1 MRRRLTF
8 GPEAHGLGSAGP
20 RPGSILAST
29 VKTARRALFAGALA
43 ALGACDAERLLAF
56 ANAGDGGGDQPD
68 AGNPSDADANP
79 GDANQS
85 GTFGPP
91 QIVPGLR
98 SDTDEVQD
106 PSLTFEETEI
116 YFVSPTGGQN
126 DIWVSRRTV
135 ATDPWGPSTL
145 VTELSSPQNDE
156 DPEVSVD
163 GLTLYLTSDR
173 GGTGRRLY
181 VSQRRTR
188 DTPWEAPAIV
198 DGLGASTLDQAP
210 TVDRGQLY
218 LVFASQRGAAS
229 DVHLFTAMRPDA
241 SAAWQGATEITA
253 LNSSWQDTDPALY
266 SDGRAVL
273 FASRRLTQGKT
284 SDLFQATRADVSS
297 PFASSLAP
305 VGELNTP
312 DHTEED
318 PWVSQNG
325 RHIVFVSDRSGRSRI
340 YEAWR

>member
-1 MRRRLTF
+1 LKAFR
-8 GPEAHGLGSAGP
+8 SAVF
-20 RPGSILAST
+20 T
-29 VKTARRALFAGALA
+29 GALA
-43 ALGACDAERLLAF
+43 ALAAAAGCDAERTLAF
-56 ANAGDGGGDQPD
+56 ANAGDGGGNPGD
-68 AGNPSDADANP
+68 AGGPSDADASP
-79 GDANQS
+79 GDGNPA
-85 GTFGPP
+85 GTFGPA

-126 DIWVSRRTV
+126 DIWVSRRTA

-173 GGTGRRLY
+173 GGGGRRIY
-181 VSQRRTR
+181 VAQRRTR
-188 DTPWEAPAIV
+188 DTPWETPAPVTDLGSSALDEAPA
-198 DGLGASTLDQAP
+198 
-210 TVDRGQLY
+210 VDRAQLY

-229 DVHLFTAMRPDA
+229 DVHLFAATRPDA
-241 SAAWQGATEITA
+241 SAVWQGAAELTA
-253 LNSSWQDTDPALY
+253 LSSAWRDTDPAVF
-266 SDGRAVL
+266 SDGRALV

-284 SDLFQATRADVSS
+284 SDLFQATRSDVSS

-305 VGELNTP
+305 ITELDTP
-312 DHTEED
+312 DASEED

>member
-1 MRRRLTF
+1 M
-8 GPEAHGLGSAGP
+8 A
-20 RPGSILAST
+20 
-29 VKTARRALFAGALA
+29 ALA
-43 ALGACDAERLLAF
+43 ALPAAASCDAERILAF
-56 ANAGDGGGDQPD
+56 AKAGDGGG
-68 AGNPSDADANP
+68 NPADGGGMPGDADANQP
-79 GDANQS
+79 SDANQP

-98 SDTDEVQD
+98 SDTDDVQD

-116 YFVSPTGGQN
+116 YFVSPTSGQN

-135 ATDPWGPSTL
+135 STDAWGPSTL
-145 VTELSSPQNDE
+145 VTELSSAQNDE

-163 GLTLYLTSDR
+163 GLTMYLTSDR
-173 GGTGRRLY
+173 GGDGRRLY

-188 DTPWEAPAIV
+188 DTPWQAPARV
-198 DGLGASTLDQAP
+198 DGLGSSTVDQAP

-218 LVFASQRGAAS
+218 LVFASQRGGAG
-229 DVHLFTAMRPDA
+229 DVHLFAAMRPDA
-241 SAAWQGATEITA
+241 SAVWQSAAEITA
-253 LNSSWQDTDPALY
+253 LGSAWQDTDPALF
-266 SDGRAVL
+266 SDGRALL

-284 SDLFQATRADVSS
+284 SDLFQATRSDVSS

-305 VGELNTP
+305 ITELNTA
-312 DHTEED
+312 DHAEED